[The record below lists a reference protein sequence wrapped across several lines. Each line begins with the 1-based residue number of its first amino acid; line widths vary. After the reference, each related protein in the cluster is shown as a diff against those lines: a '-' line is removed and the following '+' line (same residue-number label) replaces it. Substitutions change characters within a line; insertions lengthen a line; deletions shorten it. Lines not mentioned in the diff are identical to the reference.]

1 MPGLS
6 VDLPAMSAKDMQDI
20 KWGIKNDVIILQPQ
34 RCNIQ
39 EPSTC
44 TSLIT
49 YPHIL
54 TIS

>member
-20 KWGIKNDVIILQPQ
+20 KWGIKNDVTILQTQ
-34 RCNIQ
+34 CCNIH
-39 EPSTC
+39 EPITC

-54 TIS
+54 TMT

>member
-6 VDLPAMSAKDMQDI
+6 VDLPAMSTKDMQDI
-20 KWGIKNDVIILQPQ
+20 KWGIKNDVIFLQTQ
-34 RCNIQ
+34 YCNIHG
-39 EPSTC
+39 SITC